1 MWMAFKIDLD
11 PNSELET
18 VGFQDGYGPDG
29 HGPDGQGWPSG
40 AALNCF
46 DLRCEGM
53 MGGQQMGMGMKGMQA
68 PFALPNVLISLG
80 WHAHGPDGQ
89 GHAADGR
96 QGHDGPDAWRH
107 AGPHGPHGHDGHAA
121 ADAHA
126 DDAPGRHA
134 DAHAAPRRARGGTHA
149 GLQPA
154 PDGRWPGLGP
164 PGSAEADYRG
174 EALPSSGQATA

>member
-1 MWMAFKIDLD
+1 MAFKIDLD

-68 PFALPNVLISLG
+68 PSFKRFQVCVDLLRVACP
-80 WHAHGPDGQ
+80 WARWARACRRW
-89 GHAADGR
+89 AA
-96 QGHDGPDAWRH
+96 
-107 AGPHGPHGHDGHAA
+107 
-121 ADAHA
+121 
-126 DDAPGRHA
+126 
-134 DAHAAPRRARGGTHA
+134 RA
-149 GLQPA
+149 
-154 PDGRWPGLGP
+154 
-164 PGSAEADYRG
+164 
-174 EALPSSGQATA
+174 